1 MYRFGGPTI
10 YSLNGNNVMTFKPF
24 YSALAK
30 DLNRGSTRAALG
42 LFGFRN
48 HALREHMR
56 SLYQSPAGSGASFLA
71 DPVFEATFGWQPATK
86 TISELSGTLLQPSL
100 VDALMK
106 PAKLGKD
113 FLTDPWEPSR
123 YPYQHQ
129 LEAWEA
135 LIGDHSTRSVLVS
148 SGTGSGKTEC
158 FLIPILNDLARE
170 AEKESHVLTGVRA
183 LFLYPLNA
191 LIKSQRDRLNGWLA
205 ADAFNNRVRYCLY
218 KGDTPEKTGTKN
230 SDDFACEVRGRDVL
244 RSNPPPILVT
254 NSTMLEYMLVRDKDQ
269 PIIESSQGKLRW
281 IVIDEAHNYMGS
293 QAAELTLLL
302 RRVLHAFGCKPEQ
315 VHFVATSATIAGNG
329 EDSKKALREFLS
341 QIAGISEEQV
351 TVVTGHRSIPELE
364 KEYLK
369 LNKPVDLSVLK
380 QMESSE
386 KYVALASNAKAR
398 HLRSQLISS
407 AQVLSSLTKDYFGGK
422 DADKNNEMLEL
433 LDVCTQGVLPQKN
446 VDDKAFLP
454 LRGHFFHRAQI
465 GLWACVNPCCSGRKA
480 THLEDAEWGF
490 GKVFLDKR
498 LHCDEPNCG
507 YPVFELVQCGEC
519 GEEYLAAS
527 VLPEKSQD
535 QLVSRD
541 FVEDEDEFQEA
552 VEVPDEEDQ
561 NNLSGDFEQH
571 VLLIKDNDQH
581 ATRQKLL
588 INNILVE
595 VDAPESGVFVNQISK
610 DDKDALLC
618 QCCRKREYIASELF
632 RPIRLG
638 APFLLQTSTPTI
650 LKYMKPLAQ
659 GNESLPL
666 DGKRLISFTDS
677 RQGTARFAVKLQ
689 QSTERSFIES
699 FLYHRIADAPVIGG
713 QEDISILEQQRD
725 VLTNLINAGQHILQ
739 SSLDDVN
746 KKLALMLNPPVSKL
760 TWTEAKSAIQTNSDC
775 ANWIFPT
782 LKENTALESDSDLAE
797 LCLLREFLVRPK
809 RQYSLEGLGLLRLYY
824 TQIQQLN
831 NVPAVFSQR
840 SVTLDDWHDLV
851 QLVLD
856 HYVRANKA
864 VKITEDMFRW
874 MGAKGKSTRII
885 APDVSGEGKH
895 WPTTQNPLVWRS
907 WLIRLLA
914 YTFNLE
920 IKDTDQRIIIEDM
933 LLATWGGVRSCLTQD
948 ATNIYVLDLGSSSR
962 VVEIMQV
969 REAWVCPVTRRLLPV
984 TFRGITPYLPTQLD
998 NDNLALCKKVT
1009 LPVVPIAFWSGT
1021 SADQIQEWIETNPE
1035 IGVLRDLGVWT
1046 DLNDSIVSFSPYFK
1060 TVEHSAQITSS
1071 ELTSRENR
1079 FKKGQVNLMS
1089 CSTTMEMGVDIGGL
1103 TGVAMNNVPPHPAN
1117 FLQRAGRAGRRGE
1130 TASVSFTLCKST
1142 PHGEAVFRNPL
1153 WPFTTALA
1161 MPRVSLKSDRI
1172 VQRHI
1177 NAFCLT
1183 EFLKVHIISNLLTYQ
1198 IGSFFEQ
1205 ATQGV
1210 SSPSQLFQAWLQ
1222 NDAVKLSYVVDGIA
1236 QLTRLTC
1243 LEGLLTQVT
1252 LATTVSMMAKV
1263 EVRWSDEIEA
1273 LEDNLSDVK
1282 TVGGE
1287 TRPERDINMRL
1298 ERIRGEYLLRELANR
1313 GFLPGYGFPTSVVSL
1328 VNKTLED
1335 KEIKNRQITPLT
1347 LDDKKRN
1354 NGREDNRAV
1363 KGGYPSRGLAYALR
1377 DYAPGTDTV
1386 INQRVYRSGGV
1397 TLNWHIPANADAGAE
1412 IQSRRYAWQ
1421 CNHCGGAGTRAT
1433 LPDDCPYCSY
1443 KGADFEKREYLEPAG
1458 FAVDIRYKA
1467 HNDISLPQYIPVKDP
1482 WISLDGADWL
1492 YLPTPSLGRYR
1503 SSASGSIF
1511 QYTDGLHG
1519 KGYGICLKCGRAD
1532 SMKSDGDFSS
1542 MFVDEHHNHTHK
1554 RLRGGQENRQGDELE
1569 NECPGSKSLVR
1580 PSVFLGMET
1589 HTDIFEL
1596 QLRNTTANL
1605 IDKKS
1610 ATSLAVALRE
1620 ALAKQLGIEARELG
1634 YAVRPSV
1641 DVNKEKTYSIYLF
1654 DSASDGAGY
1663 ATQAYQDLGELF
1675 KSAKKVLC
1683 CVKQCDTACHGC
1695 LLSYDT
1701 QYVAGLLDRHAAL
1714 QILDESFL
1722 LGLSLPSHLQVF
1734 GSSTRLEMEP
1744 IHLALQRELRKRVG
1758 VSLFRIYLAGDA
1770 DNWEPIDWNLLGDL
1784 IGLRGDGVAIELVI
1798 HQSDF
1803 NKLQADQKNQLASL
1817 IAIIG
1822 ADTYVSDEPIELKV
1836 PQVVLAINHA
1846 QGSIQWACTTPN
1858 ALAPNNHWGS
1868 NDEENLFVIAMLE
1881 SSAPVVSN
1889 KWLKLLPEDVQVLEA
1904 NTISLSITT
1913 ELNVALRAFGDKA
1926 WELILDKAPELASSI
1941 RGQQKLVQ
1949 VTYSDRYIRSPD
1961 TVIFLRIVLLALKK
1975 LVGEFDVDELFHIHT
1990 CPVDLRNVNLPRFSE
2005 HDWKDAQD
2013 RKDVIER
2020 LFRAG
2025 YGSFVF
2031 AELQAHD
2038 LPHARV
2044 LSLKWDD
2051 GTLWDI
2057 RFDQGFGYWKSKT
2070 KEPFPFDR
2078 GVPKQLETI
2087 AEMDF
2092 NVSNAQYSK
2101 VKLHPTFIYIVKH

>member
-1 MYRFGGPTI
+1 
-10 YSLNGNNVMTFKPF
+10 MTFKPF

-56 SLYQSPAGSGASFLA
+56 SLYQSPVGSGASFLA

-86 TISELSGTLLQPSL
+86 TISDLSGTLLQPTL
-100 VDALMK
+100 VDALIN
-106 PAKLGKD
+106 PAKLKKE

-123 YPYQHQ
+123 YPYKHQ

-135 LIGDHSTRSVLVS
+135 LKEHHPARSVLVS

-170 AEKESHVLTGVRA
+170 AEQKQQVLTGVRA

-191 LIKSQRDRLNGWLA
+191 LIKSQRDRLNSWLA
-205 ADAFNNRVRYCLY
+205 ADAFKNRVRYCLY
-218 KGDTPEKTGTKN
+218 KGDTEEQSPRLMEG
-230 SDDFACEVRGRDVL
+230 DFACEVRGRDVL
-244 RSNPPPILVT
+244 RRDPPPILVT

-269 PIIESSQGKLRW
+269 PIIDGSIDGTQGTLRW
-281 IVIDEAHNYMGS
+281 IVIDEAHNYIGS

-302 RRVLHAFGCKPEQ
+302 RRVLHAFKCKPEQ
-315 VHFVATSATIAGNG
+315 VHFVATSATIAGHG
-329 EDSKKALREFLS
+329 EKSDNALRLFLS
-341 QIAGISEEQV
+341 QIAGVSEEQV
-351 TVVTGHRSIPELE
+351 TVVTGHRSIPVLE

-369 LNKPVDLSVLK
+369 RNQPVDLSVLK

-398 HLRSQLISS
+398 HLRLQLISS

-422 DADKNNEMLEL
+422 ETDKNNEMLEL
-433 LDVCTQGVLPQKN
+433 LDVCTQGVLPQN
-446 VDDKAFLP
+446 NADDKQFLP
-454 LRGHFFHRAQI
+454 LRGHFFHRGQT
-465 GLWACVNPCCSGRKA
+465 GLWACVNPCCLGRKG
-480 THLEDAEWGF
+480 THLEDVEWGF

-498 LHCDEPNCG
+498 LHCDEPDCG

-527 VLPEKSQD
+527 VYADSTQYK
-535 QLVSRD
+535 LVSRD
-541 FVEDEDEFQEA
+541 FVEDEDEFQEV
-552 VEVPDEEDQ
+552 VELSSDDEELEDR
-561 NNLSGDFEQH
+561 SGEVVGS
-571 VLLIKDNDQH
+571 VLLIKDNNQH

-588 INNILVE
+588 VDNILVE
-595 VDAPESGVFVNQISK
+595 VDAPEIGVFVSQIIQ
-610 DDKDALLC
+610 DDKDALRC
-618 QCCRKREYIASELF
+618 QCCRKREYVASELF

-638 APFLLQTSTPTI
+638 APFLLQTSTPTL

-666 DGKRLISFTDS
+666 DGRRLISFTDS
-677 RQGTARFAVKLQ
+677 RQGTARFAAKLQ
-689 QSTERSFIES
+689 QSTERNFIES
-699 FLYHRIADAPVIGG
+699 FLYHRIADALVMGV
-713 QEDISILEQQRD
+713 QEDMSLLEQQRD
-725 VLTNLINAGQHILQ
+725 ALTDAINAGQHFFQ
-739 SSLDDVN
+739 SMLDDVN
-746 KKLALMLNPPVSKL
+746 KKLVLALNPSVSKL
-760 TWTEAKSAIQTNSDC
+760 TWAEAKSAIQANSDC
-775 ANWIFPT
+775 DKWIFPT
-782 LKENTALESDSDLAE
+782 LKENTALQSDSDLAE

-809 RQYSLEGLGLLRLYY
+809 RQYSLEGLGLLRLNY
-824 TQIQQLN
+824 TQIQQLKT
-831 NVPAVFSQR
+831 VPAVFSQR
-840 SVTLDDWHDLV
+840 SVTLEEWHDLV

-856 HYVRANKA
+856 HYVRTNKA
-864 VKITEDMFRW
+864 LQITEDMFRW
-874 MGAKGKSTRII
+874 MGAKGKATRIL
-885 APDVSGEGKH
+885 APNVYGDDKH
-895 WPTTQNPLVWRS
+895 WPTTENQSVWRS

-914 YTFNLE
+914 YAFNLE
-920 IKDTDQRIIIEDM
+920 VTNPIERRIIEEM
-933 LLATWGGVRSCLTQD
+933 LLATWSGVRTCLTAD
-948 ATNIYVLDLGSSSR
+948 GADTYLLDLGSASR

-998 NDNLALCKKVT
+998 NDDLALCKKVT
-1009 LPVVPIAFWSGT
+1009 LPVVPTAFWSG
-1021 SADQIQEWIETNPE
+1021 SSDDKVQEWIETNPE
-1035 IGVLRDLGVWT
+1035 IVVLRDLGVWT
-1046 DLNDSIVSFSPYFK
+1046 DLNDRIVGFSQYFK
-1060 TVEHSAQITSS
+1060 TVEHSAQIISS
-1071 ELTSRENR
+1071 QLTSRENR

-1177 NAFCLT
+1177 NALCLT
-1183 EFLKVHIISNLLTYQ
+1183 EFLKAQVTTNPLTYEVGQ
-1198 IGSFFEQ
+1198 FFEQ
-1205 ATQGV
+1205 ALHEI
-1210 SSPSQLFQAWLQ
+1210 SSPSRKFQSWLQ
-1222 NDAVKLSYVVDGIA
+1222 NGAIKEIRVVDGIA

-1243 LEGLLTQVT
+1243 LEGMLTQVT
-1252 LATTVSMMAKV
+1252 LSITAVMMADV
-1263 EVRWSDEIEA
+1263 ETRWFDEINA
-1273 LEDNLSDVK
+1273 LKENLLDVA
-1282 TVGGE
+1282 TASGE

-1335 KEIKNRQITPLT
+1335 KEIKNKQISLLTPE
-1347 LDDKKRN
+1347 DKKRT
-1354 NGREDNRAV
+1354 NGREDNRAI
-1363 KGGYPSRGLAYALR
+1363 KAGYPSRGLAYALR

-1397 TLNWHIPANADAGAE
+1397 TLNWHIPADADAGAE
-1412 IQSRRYAWQ
+1412 IQSRRWAWQ
-1421 CNHCGGAGTRAT
+1421 CNHCGGAGTRAS
-1433 LPDDCPYCSY
+1433 LPEQCPHCGYQEREFQKS
-1443 KGADFEKREYLEPAG
+1443 EYLEPAG

-1467 HNDISLPQYIPVKDP
+1467 HNDISLPQYIPVRDP

-1492 YLPTPSLGRYR
+1492 YLPTSSLGRYR

-1519 KGYGICLKCGRAD
+1519 TGYGICLKCGRAD

-1542 MFVDEHHNHTHK
+1542 VFFDEHNIYAHK
-1554 RLRGGQENRQGDELE
+1554 RLRGGQENNHGDELE
-1569 NECPGSKSLVR
+1569 KECPGSKNLVR
-1580 PSVFLGMET
+1580 RSVLLGMET

-1596 QLRNTTANL
+1596 QLRNTSANL
-1605 IDKKS
+1605 INQKS

-1620 ALAKQLGIEARELG
+1620 ALAKQLGVEARELG

-1663 ATQAYQDLGELF
+1663 ATQAHQDLSGLF
-1675 KSAKKVLC
+1675 GLAKEVLSC
-1683 CVKQCDTACHGC
+1683 IRHCDTACHGC

-1701 QYVAGLLDRHAAL
+1701 QYVAGLLERHAAL
-1714 QILDESFL
+1714 KILDEIFL

-1734 GSSTRLEMEP
+1734 GPSTRLEVEP
-1744 IHLALQRELRKRVG
+1744 IHLAMQRELRKRVG
-1758 VSLFRIYLAGDA
+1758 VSLFRIHLAGETDQ
-1770 DNWEPIDWNLLGDL
+1770 WEPTDWNLLSDL
-1784 IGLRGDGVAIELVI
+1784 IGLRGAGVVIELVI
-1798 HQSDF
+1798 HKTDF
-1803 NKLQADQKNQLASL
+1803 DKLQTDQKNQLASL
-1817 IAIIG
+1817 IAIVG
-1822 ADTYVSDEPIELKV
+1822 ADTYVCNETIDPQV

-1846 QGSIQWACTTPN
+1846 QGSSQWACTARNALTPN
-1858 ALAPNNHWGS
+1858 NAWGS
-1868 NDEENLFVIAMLE
+1868 SDEENIFVMASKE
-1881 SSAPVVSN
+1881 VSIPTVPN
-1889 KWLKLLPEDVQVLEA
+1889 KWVKLLASDIQVLEA
-1904 NTISLSITT
+1904 NAIELSITT
-1913 ELNVALRAFGDKA
+1913 ELNVALGSFGDKA
-1926 WELILDKAPELASSI
+1926 WQLILDKAPELGSLI
-1941 RGQQKLVQ
+1941 KGEKKLIQ

-1961 TVIFLRIVLLALKK
+1961 TVIFLRIFLLALKK
-1975 LVGEFDVDELFHIHT
+1975 LLGEFDAKGSLLINT
-1990 CPVDLRNVNLPRFSE
+1990 CPVDLRNVMSPRFSE
-2005 HDWKDAQD
+2005 HDWRDAQD
-2013 RKDVIER
+2013 RKNVIEC
-2020 LFRAG
+2020 LFRTG
-2025 YGSFVF
+2025 YGHFVF
-2031 AELQAHD
+2031 TELQAHD

-2044 LSLKWDD
+2044 LTLKWDD
-2051 GTLWDI
+2051 DSQWDI
-2057 RFDQGFGYWKSKT
+2057 RFDQGFGYWRSKANQ
-2070 KEPFPFDR
+2070 PFPFER
-2078 GVPKQLETI
+2078 GIPKQLETI

-2092 NVSNAQYSK
+2092 PIGNAQYSN
-2101 VKLHPTFIYIVKH
+2101 VSLHPTFIYIVKH

>member
-1 MYRFGGPTI
+1 
-10 YSLNGNNVMTFKPF
+10 MTFKPF

-30 DLNRGSTRAALG
+30 DLNQGSTRASLG

-71 DPVFEATFGWQPATK
+71 DPVFEATFGWQPANK
-86 TISELSGTLLQPSL
+86 TISDLSGNLLQPSL
-100 VDALMK
+100 VDALMN
-106 PAKLGKD
+106 PAKLKEE

-123 YPYQHQ
+123 YPYKHQ
-129 LEAWEA
+129 LEAWQA
-135 LIGDHSTRSVLVS
+135 LKENKPAQSVLVS

-158 FLIPILNDLARE
+158 FLIPILNDLSKE
-170 AEKESHVLTGVRA
+170 AEEKQQVLTGVRA

-218 KGDTPEKTGTKN
+218 KGDTPENTGTKN
-230 SDDFACEVRGRDVL
+230 SDDFDCEVRGRDIL

-269 PIIESSQGKLRW
+269 PIIEKSKEQLRW

-293 QAAELTLLL
+293 QAAELTMLL
-302 RRVLHAFGCKPEQ
+302 RRVLHAFECKPEQ

-341 QIAGISEEQV
+341 HIAGVSQEQV
-351 TVVTGHRSIPELE
+351 MVVTGHRSIPELE
-364 KEYLK
+364 AEFLKVNQPFDSSSLK
-369 LNKPVDLSVLK
+369 LMNA
-380 QMESSE
+380 SE
-386 KYVALASNAKAR
+386 KYATLASNAKVR
-398 HLRSQLISS
+398 KLRGQLIEG
-407 AQVLSSLTKDYFGGK
+407 AQVLSSLSQDYFGVK
-422 DADKNNEMLEL
+422 DAHNNNEMLEL
-433 LDVCTQGVLPQKN
+433 LDVCTQGVLPQNN

-454 LRGHFFHRAQI
+454 LRGHFFHRGQT
-465 GLWACVNPCCSGRKA
+465 GLWACVNPCCLGRKG

-498 LHCDEPNCG
+498 LHCDEPDCG

-535 QLVSRD
+535 KLVSRD

-552 VEVPDEEDQ
+552 VDVPDEEDQ
-561 NNLSGDFEQH
+561 SNLSGEVVGS

-588 INNILVE
+588 VDNLLVE

-610 DDKDALLC
+610 DDKDALRC
-618 QCCRKREYIASELF
+618 QCCRKREYIPSELF
-632 RPIRLG
+632 KPIRLG
-638 APFLLQTSTPTI
+638 APFLLQTSTPTL

-666 DGKRLISFTDS
+666 DGRRLISFTDS
-677 RQGTARFAVKLQ
+677 RQGTARFAAKLQ
-689 QSTERSFIES
+689 QSTERNFIES
-699 FLYHRIADAPVIGG
+699 FLYHSIADAPVIGG
-713 QEDISILEQQRD
+713 QEDINILEQQRD
-725 VLTNLINAGQHILQ
+725 LLTQLINAGQGFLQ

-746 KKLALMLNPPVSKL
+746 KKLALVLNPPVSKL
-760 TWTEAKSAIQTNSDC
+760 TWGEAKSAIQANSDC
-775 ANWIFPT
+775 EKWIFPT
-782 LKENTALESDSDLAE
+782 LKENTALQNDSDLAE

-809 RQYSLEGLGLLRLYY
+809 RQYSLEGLGLLKLNY
-824 TQIQQLN
+824 TQIHQLN
-831 NVPAVFSQR
+831 TVPPVFSQR
-840 SVTLDDWHDLV
+840 SVTIEEWHDLL

-864 VKITEDMFRW
+864 VQITEDMFRW
-874 MGAKGKSTRII
+874 MGAKGKSTRIL
-885 APDVSGEGKH
+885 APNISGNDKH
-895 WPTTQNPLVWRS
+895 WPTTVNPLVWRS

-914 YTFNLE
+914 YTFHLE
-920 IKDTDQRIIIEDM
+920 IKDADQRNIIEEM
-933 LLATWGGVRSCLTQD
+933 LLATWNGVRNCLTSD
-948 ATNIYVLDLGSSSR
+948 GTDTYRLDLGSSSR

-984 TFRGITPYLPTQLD
+984 TFRGITPYLPAQFD
-998 NDNLALCKKVT
+998 NDALALCKKVT
-1009 LPVVPIAFWSGT
+1009 LPVVPSAFWSGT
-1021 SADQIQEWIETNPE
+1021 SADAVQQWIETNPE
-1035 IGVLRDLGVWT
+1035 IRVLRDLGVWT
-1046 DLNDSIVSFSPYFK
+1046 DLNDCIAGFSQYFK

-1071 ELTSRENR
+1071 QLTSRENR

-1130 TASVSFTLCKST
+1130 AASVSFTLCKST

-1153 WPFTTALA
+1153 WPFTTPLA

-1177 NAFCLT
+1177 NALCLT
-1183 EFLKVHIISNLLTYQ
+1183 EFLKAGATSNPLTYEVGQ
-1198 IGSFFEQ
+1198 FFEEVI
-1205 ATQGV
+1205 QGI
-1210 SSPSQLFQAWLQ
+1210 SSPCQKFQSWLK
-1222 NDAVKLSYVVDGIA
+1222 NDALKQKNVVDGIA

-1243 LEGLLTQVT
+1243 LEGMHTQVT
-1252 LATTVSMMAKV
+1252 LSTTATMMADV
-1263 EVRWSDEIEA
+1263 ETRWFNEIIA
-1273 LEDNLSDVK
+1273 LEENLLDVK
-1282 TVGGE
+1282 TASGE

-1298 ERIRGEYLLRELANR
+1298 DRIRGEYLLRELANR

-1328 VNKTLED
+1328 VNKTQED

-1347 LDDKKRN
+1347 PDDRKRN

-1386 INQRVYRSGGV
+1386 INQRVYRSAGV
-1397 TLNWHIPANADAGAE
+1397 TLNWHIPADADAGAE

-1421 CNHCGGAGTRAT
+1421 CNHCGGAGTRST
-1433 LPDDCPYCSY
+1433 LPDVCPHCGYQERE
-1443 KGADFEKREYLEPAG
+1443 FQKREYLEPAG

-1467 HNDISLPQYIPVKDP
+1467 QNDISLPQYIPVRDP

-1492 YLPTPSLGRYR
+1492 YLPTPSLGRFRY
-1503 SSASGSIF
+1503 SASGSIF

-1519 KGYGICLKCGRAD
+1519 MGYGICLKCGRAD

-1596 QLRNTTANL
+1596 QLRNTSANL
-1605 IDKKS
+1605 INQKS

-1641 DVNKEKTYSIYLF
+1641 DVNKEKTYSIYLY

-1663 ATQAYQDLGELF
+1663 ATQAYQDLSGLF
-1675 KSAKKVLC
+1675 GLAKEVLS
-1683 CVKQCDTACHGC
+1683 CVKHCDTACHGC

-1744 IHLALQRELRKRVG
+1744 IHLALQRELRKKAG
-1758 VSLFRIYLAGDA
+1758 VNLFRIHLAGET
-1770 DNWEPIDWNLLGDL
+1770 DNWEPTDWNLLGDL
-1784 IGLRGDGVAIELVI
+1784 IGLRGNGVAIELVI
-1798 HQSDF
+1798 HKTDF
-1803 NKLQADQKNQLASL
+1803 DKLQTDQKNQLASL
-1817 IAIIG
+1817 IAIVG
-1822 ADTYVSDEPIELKV
+1822 ADTYVSDEPIDLKV

-1846 QGSIQWACTTPN
+1846 QGSTQWACTTPN
-1858 ALAPNNHWGS
+1858 ALAPNNAWGS
-1868 NDEENLFVIAMLE
+1868 NDEENLFVMAMLE
-1881 SSAPVVSN
+1881 SSVPVVSN
-1889 KWLKLLPEDVQVLEA
+1889 KWLKLLPEDLQVLEA
-1904 NTISLSITT
+1904 NAIELSITT
-1913 ELNVALRAFGDKA
+1913 ELNVALGSFGDKA
-1926 WELILDKAPELASSI
+1926 WQLILDKAPELAGLI
-1941 RGQQKLVQ
+1941 KGQQKLVQ

-1961 TVIFLRIVLLALKK
+1961 IVIFLRIFLLALKK
-1975 LVGEFDVDELFHIHT
+1975 QLGAFDVNTSLQIHT
-1990 CPVDLRNVNLPRFSE
+1990 CPVDLRNVYQPRSSDN
-2005 HDWKDAQD
+2005 DWRDAQD
-2013 RKDVIER
+2013 RKNVIEC
-2020 LFRAG
+2020 LFRTG
-2025 YGSFVF
+2025 YGNLVF
-2031 AELQAHD
+2031 TEHQAHE

-2044 LSLKWDD
+2044 LTLKWDD
-2051 GTLWDI
+2051 GSKWDV

-2092 NVSNAQYSK
+2092 NVSNAQYSN
-2101 VKLHPTFIYIVKH
+2101 VKLHPTFIYIVKR